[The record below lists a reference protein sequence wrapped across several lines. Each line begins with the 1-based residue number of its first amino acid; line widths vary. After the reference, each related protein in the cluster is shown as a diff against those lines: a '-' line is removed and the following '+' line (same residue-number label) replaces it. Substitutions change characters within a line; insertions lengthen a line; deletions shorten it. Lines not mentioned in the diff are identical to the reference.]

1 MFNHYVVILTQNYQ
15 FKNFLIKVIFLF
27 INEQFIHK
35 LENMENFDQIFTL
48 LAEHEGISLN
58 TDILETGLI
67 NILALLAILIYTGR
81 DFLGSLLEERKTTIV
96 NGVQDAEDR
105 LNEAQKRLD
114 EAKKQLNQA
123 NLVISEIKN
132 ETITTKKRL
141 LESDAFQAKKD
152 LTVRFE
158 RALATFRSKERQ
170 IFVEIKQQIIS
181 LVLQRTVSRAQETF
195 KSQERATALINET
208 INKLEG
214 DLL

>member
-1 MFNHYVVILTQNYQ
+1 
-15 FKNFLIKVIFLF
+15 
-27 INEQFIHK
+27 
-35 LENMENFDQIFTL
+35 MENFDQIFTL
-48 LAEHEGISLN
+48 LAHEGISLN

-81 DFLGSLLEERKTTIV
+81 DFLGSLLEERRTTIV

-105 LNEAQKRLD
+105 LNEAKKRLA
-114 EAKKQLNQA
+114 EAQKQLNQA

-132 ETITTKKRL
+132 ETVNTKKIL

-152 LTVRFE
+152 LIVRFE

-170 IFVEIKQQIIS
+170 IFIEIKQQIIS
-181 LVLQRTVSRAQETF
+181 LVLQRTVNRVQETF
-195 KSQERATALINET
+195 KSKERATALINET
-208 INKLEG
+208 ISKLEG